1 MPIAVGQL
9 SIADLND
16 VNIATLTSEAGF
28 VSVNEFGVAISPVS
42 YSTTMNVYKGNVQ
55 QSGWAF
61 SRSQSGLTSAINSST
76 GILAVTAISSDVGY
90 ADITAT
96 KSGESSLV
104 KRFTL
109 TKVYQGASGEDVDPE
124 LVESIQGDLLD
135 LGNQLQEQA
144 ADLLSLEGVTEG
156 HTASISSNTSGIVSL
171 AARVSTAEGT
181 ISNQVTSITQNADEV
196 ASVATRMTA
205 AEGSITN
212 HTSAIT
218 QNAEAISLR
227 VEAVDTDGNGIAGA
241 RIEVSTVDGAGQITL
256 DADKILLDGSV
267 KAGKIDATD
276 LTVNNV
282 ISTVYEEGVTGFE
295 LKADGTLNAVNAVFN
310 NMTAIGGTFTGS
322 VTHPSF
328 ETVIESSAGSAIS
341 IPAKTKWK
349 ADTLY
354 DALSSIS
361 VSTSLQTVVGTFGGE
376 TINAATRL
384 SSTGR
389 VILASNSRD
398 VEELYGETL
407 IFTFTV
413 PQDCTQLYYNF
424 VVDFPNGSYCYVTI
438 TKNATGYNNNKIVS
452 ISTASMN
459 DETISGY
466 TSNFVAG
473 DVLRFYTYRTT
484 VDTTARL
491 ESASYDK
498 GTILR
503 KSDGSLTYLRY
514 GGFYSTALSI
524 TSPNTFTSSNDY
536 VLCSSIANA
545 FSDYGS
551 GGTYKASGTVSVS
564 GTSKTVSNIMRT
576 DSNFSMYFSTG
587 DSLTMVANDTDGAT
601 TGCYNVSGSISVTA
615 QEAGIFVK
623 SIFPMVD
630 ATSST
635 TTGGTDIGMVSNK
648 VRNIIG
654 AGNISGFSSISGTT
668 ITGTNVWGAV
678 FN

>member
-1 MPIAVGQL
+1 
-9 SIADLND
+9 
-16 VNIATLTSEAGF
+16 
-28 VSVNEFGVAISPVS
+28 
-42 YSTTMNVYKGNVQ
+42 
-55 QSGWAF
+55 
-61 SRSQSGLTSAINSST
+61 
-76 GILAVTAISSDVGY
+76 
-90 ADITAT
+90 
-96 KSGESSLV
+96 
-104 KRFTL
+104 
-109 TKVYQGASGEDVDPE
+109 
-124 LVESIQGDLLD
+124 
-135 LGNQLQEQA
+135 
-144 ADLLSLEGVTEG
+144 
-156 HTASISSNTSGIVSL
+156 
-171 AARVSTAEGT
+171 
-181 ISNQVTSITQNADEV
+181 
-196 ASVATRMTA
+196 
-205 AEGSITN
+205 
-212 HTSAIT
+212 
-218 QNAEAISLR
+218 
-227 VEAVDTDGNGIAGA
+227 
-241 RIEVSTVDGAGQITL
+241 
-256 DADKILLDGSV
+256 
-267 KAGKIDATD
+267 
-276 LTVNNV
+276 
-282 ISTVYEEGVTGFE
+282 
-295 LKADGTLNAVNAVFN
+295 
-310 NMTAIGGTFTGS
+310 
-322 VTHPSF
+322 
-328 ETVIESSAGSAIS
+328 
-341 IPAKTKWK
+341 
-349 ADTLY
+349 
-354 DALSSIS
+354 
-361 VSTSLQTVVGTFGGE
+361 
-376 TINAATRL
+376 
-384 SSTGR
+384 
-389 VILASNSRD
+389 
-398 VEELYGETL
+398 
-407 IFTFTV
+407 
-413 PQDCTQLYYNF
+413 
-424 VVDFPNGSYCYVTI
+424 
-438 TKNATGYNNNKIVS
+438 
-452 ISTASMN
+452 MN

-564 GTSKTVSNIMRT
+564 GASKTVSNIMRT

-635 TTGGTDIGMVSNK
+635 TTGGTDIGTVSNK